1 MKKNM
6 PLLLII
12 LIFGNML
19 SACNDNKIPVTA
31 EIDKAVANAIITENK
46 GSYGEG
52 ECVGEG
58 HTVLGV
64 DEKGDNT
71 IVYALTMYGEYGFQ
85 NDIFTK
91 ISGSGVIPAVLSFEK
106 KDNNYICTNL
116 KYPQDGAL
124 YQKSLNEMFP
134 SKYRNLIKYTNED
147 ESNLTFQEEKYAKDY
162 LKSIGRSAQIL
173 KYKDFDHIL
182 LTDRGVSVEVSNKI
196 PGKELPN
203 YPYWIGKC
211 EKIENGMRV
220 VYEMIYNQNDK
231 YIVFKKYE
239 YESKNELEFIKY
251 NAQTGERS

>member
-1 MKKNM
+1 
-6 PLLLII
+6 
-12 LIFGNML
+12 ML
-19 SACNDNKIPVTA
+19 V
-31 EIDKAVANAIITENK
+31 AIIKFLLQLKLIKLLPMRLLPKTKEDTN
-46 GSYGEG
+46 EG

-58 HTVLGV
+58 HIVLGV
-64 DEKGDNT
+64 DKKGDNT

-91 ISGSGVIPAVLSFEK
+91 ISGSGVIPAVLDFEE
-106 KDNNYICTNL
+106 KDNNYICTNF
-116 KYPQDGAL
+116 KYPEDGAL
-124 YQKSLNEMFP
+124 HQKSLNGMFP

-147 ESNLTFQEEKYAKDY
+147 DRNLTFQEEKYAKDY
-162 LKSIGRSAQIL
+162 LRSIGRSAQIL

-182 LTDRGVSVEVSNKI
+182 LTDRGVSVEVSNKV
-196 PGKELPN
+196 PGKDLPN

-251 NAQTGERS
+251 NAQTGERA

>member
-1 MKKNM
+1 MNVSVSVDFFIEEIAIAENSLSKKAEFM
-6 PLLLII
+6 TKY
-12 LIFGNML
+12 
-19 SACNDNKIPVTA
+19 CNIKQNSSVAWLDYVTV
-31 EIDKAVANAIITENK
+31 DKASKSNCTLDDFRNT
-46 GSYGEG
+46 Y
-52 ECVGEG
+52 CVGG
-58 HTVLGV
+58 IDLSQTTDLTACCVV
-64 DEKGDNT
+64 IEKD
-71 IVYALTMYGEYGFQ
+71 
-85 NDIFTK
+85 D
-91 ISGSGVIPAVLSFEK
+91 
-106 KDNNYICTNL
+106 
-116 KYPQDGAL
+116 
-124 YQKSLNEMFP
+124 
-134 SKYRNLIKYTNED
+134 ED

-251 NAQTGERS
+251 NAQTGERY